1 MVIKTISKNIKNIIS
16 NQKTIFN
23 GLCSPAQIEY
33 AISFL
38 GISSLIISCITGNSS
53 NQIKDACVDIIPYVI
68 VSSFF
73 IWILNALCKGGAGIV
88 SWAVVLAPL
97 ILMVTS
103 VIVKKEPSIK
113 VSTERFDD
121 SDDEDFQPDEIED
134 EFWNEEAYEDMD
146 DDEKMLEEGLE
157 IEEEDFSSLEELSTS
172 RPNSGPSEIEPPT
185 N

>member
-1 MVIKTISKNIKNIIS
+1 MVIKTISKIVS

-68 VSSFF
+68 VSAFF
-73 IWILNALCKGGAGIV
+73 IWILNALCKGGARIV

-103 VIVKKEPSIK
+103 ILVKQDLVVKAP
-113 VSTERFDD
+113 TEKFYD
-121 SDDEDFQPDEIED
+121 SDDESWDEELPEPFED
-134 EFWNEEAYEDMD
+134 EYYDN
-146 DDEKMLEEGLE
+146 DEKEMWDNGLE
-157 IEEEDFSSLEELSTS
+157 IQEEDFSSLEQLSTS
-172 RPNSGPSEIEPPT
+172 MPNSDPSEMEPPT
-185 N
+185 D

>member
-33 AISFL
+33 AISFI
-38 GISSLIISCITGNSS
+38 GVSSLIISCLTGNSS
-53 NQIKDACVDIIPYVI
+53 NKIEDACTDIIPYVI
-68 VSSFF
+68 VSAFF

-103 VIVKKEPSIK
+103 VLVKQDQVVEAP
-113 VSTERFDD
+113 TEGFDE
-121 SDDEDFQPDEIED
+121 SDDESWDEELPEPFDD
-134 EFWNEEAYEDMD
+134 EYYD
-146 DDEKMLEEGLE
+146 DDEKEMWDNGLE
-157 IEEEDFSSLEELSTS
+157 IQEEDFSSLEQLSTS
-172 RPNSGPSEIEPPT
+172 MPNSDPSEIEPPT
-185 N
+185 D